1 MALTSSDMDILLQH
15 NFQMRIETHIND
27 DGASRYSIVLPIDGN
42 YFSIER
48 AEEMLQYWQSI
59 YDEVTAEM
67 GLNKRQIL
75 R

>member
-1 MALTSSDMDILLQH
+1 MALTASDIDILLQH

-27 DGASRYSIVLPIDGN
+27 KGAPRYSIVLPIDGN

-48 AEEMLQYWQSI
+48 AEEMLEYWQSV
-59 YDEVTAEM
+59 YNEVTASM
-67 GLNKRQIL
+67 DLKKRQIL